1 MSDANEGAPTL
12 RDVLETAEC
21 SVKLVVLD
29 HPEND
34 LGFDRTYM
42 TAESGQSL
50 VHKLERSRV
59 LAGNALL
66 ACRPKLRL
74 DTNDETHQVLVL
86 EVLPFGMGTE
96 GRA

>member
-1 MSDANEGAPTL
+1 MRDVNEGAPSL
-12 RDVLETAEC
+12 REVLETANC
-21 SVKLVVLD
+21 RVKLVVLD
-29 HPEND
+29 HPAND

-42 TAESGQSL
+42 TATSGQSL

-66 ACRPKLRL
+66 ACRPTLRL
-74 DTNDETHQVLVL
+74 GNDDEARQALVL
-86 EVLPFGMGTE
+86 EVSPFNMGGE